1 MSTDPSQFIPP
12 FRATP
17 ASDREEALA
26 MLRDGKATVAWRVE
40 PADLLTPVA
49 AFLHLSPL
57 ASRHGGGRGG
67 RNAFLFESVEGGV
80 SRGRYSVIG
89 LLPDLIWRC
98 HDGQASLCMDP
109 AAARHEF
116 HADDRPPLESLR
128 DVLHASRIELADHL
142 PPMTGGVFGYL
153 GYDMIRQMEYL
164 PDIPPDDLDLPEGL
178 MIRPGLFAIFD
189 TVRDELLLAV
199 PLRPDLDTPADEI
212 WDKGQ
217 ALLHQARTALAT
229 PLPTPPQETGAITP
243 PIPTSPFT
251 REEFCTVV
259 RRIQDYIAAGDAF
272 QVVPSQ
278 RFEADFTL
286 PPFAL
291 YRALRRINPAPF
303 LFFLDLDGFSLVGS
317 SPEILVRLRDNTMTV
332 RPLAGTRPRG
342 RTAAEDMALEQDLLA
357 DPKERA
363 EHLML
368 IDLGRNDVGKA
379 CALGSVKVT
388 EQFVIERFSHV
399 MHISSNVEGTIRPG
413 LEALDALM
421 AGFPAGTLTGA
432 PKIRAM
438 EIIDEVEPTR
448 RATYAGCIG
457 YFGPEGQMDTCIGLR
472 MAVVKD
478 AKMYVQAGC
487 GVVADS
493 IPEAEYEETRQKA
506 RALFRAAEEAVRFAS
521 REQPEKA
528 GE

>member
-1 MSTDPSQFIPP
+1 MSTQ
-12 FRATP
+12 A
-17 ASDREEALA
+17 ASSASPLHQVARDAALA
-26 MLRDGKATVAWRVE
+26 SLRAGQASVAWRIE

-49 AFLHLSPL
+49 AFLRL
-57 ASRHGGGRGG
+57 AKLARSHGGGNGG
-67 RNAFLFESVEGGV
+67 HNAFLLESVEGGT

-98 HDGQASLCMDP
+98 HDGRASVCHDP
-109 AAARHEF
+109 AAPRHVFTPE
-116 HADDRPPLESLR
+116 AEAPLVSLR
-128 DVLHASRIELADHL
+128 RILHESRIDLPEGL

-153 GYDMIRQMEYL
+153 GYDMVRQVEHL
-164 PDIPPDDLDLPEGL
+164 PDMPADDLNLPEGIL
-178 MIRPGLFAIFD
+178 IRPGLFAIFD
-189 TVRDELLLAV
+189 TVRDELLLAS
-199 PLRPDLDTPADEI
+199 PLRPRPGVAPEAI
-212 WDKGQ
+212 WEEGQ
-217 ALLHQARTALAT
+217 ARLQQARAALST
-229 PLPTPPQETGAITP
+229 PVELPDAPAGAIEAPVPQSTL
-243 PIPTSPFT
+243 S
-251 REEFCTVV
+251 REAFCDIV
-259 RRIQDYIAAGDAF
+259 RRLQDYIAAGDAF
-272 QVVPSQ
+272 QIVPSQ
-278 RFEADFTL
+278 RFSAAFTL

-303 LFFLDLDGFSLVGS
+303 LFYLDLDGFSLVGS
-317 SPEILVRLRDNTMTV
+317 SPEILVRLREGTMTV

-342 RTAAEDMALEQDLLA
+342 HTTAEDLALEEELLA

-368 IDLGRNDVGKA
+368 IDLGRNDVGRV
-379 CALGSVKVT
+379 CELGSVRVT

-399 MHISSNVEGTIRPG
+399 MHISSNVEGTLRPG

-438 EIIDEVEPTR
+438 QIIDEVEPTR

-457 YFGPEGQMDTCIGLR
+457 YFGPDGDMDTCIGLR

-478 AKMYVQAGC
+478 GRMYVQAGC

-493 IPEAEYEETRQKA
+493 VPEAEYEETRQKA
-506 RALFRAAEEAVRFAS
+506 RALFRAAEEAVRFATDDG
-521 REQPEKA
+521 A
-528 GE
+528 

>member
-1 MSTDPSQFIPP
+1 MTADAPRIRPS
-12 FRATP
+12 FRQAD
-17 ASDREEALA
+17 AARREAALA
-26 MLRDGKATVAWRVE
+26 DLRAGRGTVAWRVE

-49 AFLHLSPL
+49 AFLRLSRL
-57 ASRHGGGRGG
+57 ARSHGGGNGG
-67 RNAFLFESVEGGV
+67 HNAFLLESVEGGT

-98 HDGQASLCMDP
+98 HDGRASVCHDP
-109 AAARHEF
+109 AAATHEF
-116 HADDRPPLESLR
+116 VPETDAPLVSLR
-128 DVLHASRIELADHL
+128 RILHESRMDLPEGL

-153 GYDMIRQMEYL
+153 GYDMIRQVEHL
-164 PDIPPDDLDLPEGL
+164 PDMPADDLDLPEGI

-189 TVRDELLLAV
+189 TVRDELLLAA
-199 PLRPDLDTPADEI
+199 PLRPAPGQAPEAI
-212 WDKGQ
+212 WDAAQ
-217 ALLHQARTALAT
+217 DRLQQARAALST
-229 PLPTPPQETGAITP
+229 PVELPDGPVGDMPAPVPQSTM
-243 PIPTSPFT
+243 T
-251 REEFCTVV
+251 REEFCGVV
-259 RRIQDYIAAGDAF
+259 RRLQDYIAAGDAF
-272 QVVPSQ
+272 QIVPSQ
-278 RFEADFTL
+278 RFSAPFSL

-303 LFFLDLDGFSLVGS
+303 LFYLDLDGFSLVGS
-317 SPEILVRLRDNTMTV
+317 SPEILVRLREGTMTV

-342 RTAAEDMALEQDLLA
+342 RTTAEDMALEAELLA

-368 IDLGRNDVGKA
+368 IDLGRNDVGRV
-379 CALGSVKVT
+379 CELGSVRVT

-399 MHISSNVEGTIRPG
+399 MHISSNVEGTLRPD

-421 AGFPAGTLTGA
+421 SGFPAGTLTGA

-438 EIIDEVEPTR
+438 QIIDEVEPTR

-457 YFGPEGQMDTCIGLR
+457 YFGPDGDMDTCIGLR
-472 MAVVKD
+472 MAVVRD
-478 AKMYVQAGC
+478 GRMYVQAGC

-493 IPEAEYEETRQKA
+493 VPDAEYEETRQKA

-521 REQPEKA
+521 GDDA
-528 GE
+528 